1 MLENLHIRNLA
12 LVSELNVEFG
22 ENLNIVTG
30 ETGAGKSL
38 VIGAVQ
44 LLTGAR
50 ADTSSIRKGEKSCE
64 VAGIFRIPKSRFP
77 ELAEKI
83 EHALQEDSIPP
94 CEEERL
100 LLRRVITE
108 NGSRAYV
115 NGSPVPAAF
124 LRELMAEIV
133 DIHGPHDNQT
143 LLSPHRQLLLLDT
156 FAGLASEVKQAKA
169 LYDELRAI
177 QKEREELRADGLTPE
192 ELNLLEYQLQEIT
205 DAHLQPEEEEE
216 LVRRFKLAANAQTL
230 AETAESA
237 RQLLCGEDD
246 SSIAEQLAS
255 QLRNLRQLEELDPDN
270 GAPLVHELE
279 TAVETLR
286 DLGEQFGQYAEH
298 FDLDQKEMQTLESRL
313 NTIQQLKR
321 KYGPTLTDVLE
332 TADRLE
338 QRIRKIQ
345 NRSGRLEELQQQQE
359 ETQAKFLSVCNSIS
373 KKRATTAP
381 RLAAAIQEK
390 LRNLGFLNA
399 QFSIALHDAQPGPS
413 GKDSVAFRFAP
424 NVGEDAKDLKEIASS
439 GEIARVMLAIKTVL
453 SDADHV
459 PVLIFDEI
467 DANVGGQIACAVAE
481 ELLSV
486 AKRHQVFSITHL
498 PQIAAAGNM
507 HYLVSKSV
515 VNERTETAIS
525 PLGQEGRISE
535 IVRMLGADAN
545 SNPARQHAQNLLN
558 QYEPT
563 LL

>member
-22 ENLNIVTG
+22 ENLNIITG

-50 ADTSSIRKGEKSCE
+50 ADTTAIRKGEKSCE
-64 VAGIFRIPKSRFP
+64 IAGIFHIPEKKFP
-77 ELAEKI
+77 ELAEKL
-83 EHALQEDSIPP
+83 ENTLQEGGISP

-124 LRELMAEIV
+124 LRELMADIV

-143 LLSPHRQLLLLDT
+143 LLSPHRQLLLLDI
-156 FAGLASEVKQAKA
+156 FAGLTSEVKQAKA
-169 LYDELRAI
+169 LHEKLRAI
-177 QKEREELRADGLTPE
+177 QKEREELRAEGLTPE
-192 ELNLLEYQLQEIT
+192 EKNLLEYQLQEIT
-205 DAHLQPEEEEE
+205 DAHLQPDEEEE
-216 LVRRFKLAANAQTL
+216 LVRKFKLSANAQKL

-237 RQLLCGEDD
+237 RQTLCGDEDN
-246 SSIAEQLAS
+246 SVTELLAT
-255 QLRNLRQLEELDPDN
+255 QLRNLRLLEELDPNN
-270 GAPLVHELE
+270 GAPLVHDLE
-279 TAVETLR
+279 NLAESLR
-286 DLGEQFGQYAEH
+286 ELGEQFGQYTEKI
-298 FDLDQKEMQTLESRL
+298 DLDQNELQALESRL

-321 KYGPTLTDVLE
+321 KYGPTVADVLE
-332 TADRLE
+332 TAERLE
-338 QRIRKIQ
+338 QRIRKIE
-345 NRSGRLEELQQQQE
+345 NRSGRLEELQQAQEAAQQKYNAVC
-359 ETQAKFLSVCNSIS
+359 ETIRKQRTVA
-373 KKRATTAP
+373 AP
-381 RLAAAIQEK
+381 KLASAIQEK
-390 LRNLGFLNA
+390 LRNLGFLKA
-399 QFSIALHDAQPGPS
+399 SFSIELHEAQPGPT
-413 GKDSVAFRFAP
+413 GKDTVIFLFAP
-424 NVGEDAKDLKEIASS
+424 NIGEDAKDLKEIASS

-467 DANVGGQIACAVAE
+467 DANVGGQVACAVAE

-486 AKRHQVFSITHL
+486 AKQHQVFSITHL

-515 VNERTETAIS
+515 VQDRTETAMS
-525 PLGQEGRISE
+525 PLSQEERVSE
-535 IVRMLGADAN
+535 IVRMLGAD
-545 SNPARQHAQNLLN
+545 STSQPARQHAQNLLQ
-558 QYEPT
+558 QYRTP
-563 LL
+563 